1 MHVLRVHLSCQ
12 VSLDSAP
19 LCPDYVS
26 TTFFEPASSARLFAS
41 RYLSSLLSH
50 GFEGKIGEPCE
61 SDEDCQHGSSK
72 RLNGGVCT
80 NNKCAC
86 NLCKLGS
93 GCGVIKQSKAGRGNG
108 VRLVLN
114 VAVQQDAAVASAQNS
129 RWASGASVFLHSRL
143 DDMNA
148 GTRILAPPGMATD
161 VSMGQSV
168 FKETNFPYTNCSKM
182 SITDSSLCKLN
193 CVRRAQAIECCGMS
207 DLPIALGRF
216 DTLKAEDPGGEEIRY
231 QNPLLGCNMLDP
243 NLAKCFAEKAKQD
256 SEGEICLNGATLM
269 TEGYSK
275 LIFSQSK
282 TGWYQTTDSNNN
294 DIPDQEE
301 ESATIEMQCVWP
313 EALRFLPDG
322 KEEPKYGRKCTEDT
336 DCKSKNGDSDRNG
349 KCVKAYRAFCPNPCD
364 YLKYSVRSQGVYPLS
379 SSAVTLM
386 ASQELAWATHQA
398 TEAPDPAERWKPRC
412 ARDPTSNSFVDTPSC
427 FTNEEAQ
434 AFVIENY
441 ALINLY
447 YQDFEQTVLLRDAA
461 IDTVTLLGTLGGNLG
476 LCVGFSIMTIV
487 EWIELGAFAL
497 LSMPFFYFG
506 IKMPY
511 IKRINED
518 SSPIDVLDEDVA
530 IVLKVREDEILSVQL
545 TPSAYV
551 CVCVCARVYICA
563 MGVTK
568 THMRVPKTHMHAHAH
583 ASRIIVASTGL

>member
-1 MHVLRVHLSCQ
+1 M
-12 VSLDSAP
+12 
-19 LCPDYVS
+19 
-26 TTFFEPASSARLFAS
+26 
-41 RYLSSLLSH
+41 
-50 GFEGKIGEPCE
+50 
-61 SDEDCQHGSSK
+61 
-72 RLNGGVCT
+72 
-80 NNKCAC
+80 
-86 NLCKLGS
+86 
-93 GCGVIKQSKAGRGNG
+93 
-108 VRLVLN
+108 
-114 VAVQQDAAVASAQNS
+114 
-129 RWASGASVFLHSRL
+129 
-143 DDMNA
+143 
-148 GTRILAPPGMATD
+148 
-161 VSMGQSV
+161 
-168 FKETNFPYTNCSKM
+168 
-182 SITDSSLCKLN
+182 
-193 CVRRAQAIECCGMS
+193 
-207 DLPIALGRF
+207 
-216 DTLKAEDPGGEEIRY
+216 
-231 QNPLLGCNMLDP
+231 
-243 NLAKCFAEKAKQD
+243 
-256 SEGEICLNGATLM
+256 
-269 TEGYSK
+269 
-275 LIFSQSK
+275 
-282 TGWYQTTDSNNN
+282 
-294 DIPDQEE
+294 
-301 ESATIEMQCVWP
+301 
-313 EALRFLPDG
+313 
-322 KEEPKYGRKCTEDT
+322 
-336 DCKSKNGDSDRNG
+336 
-349 KCVKAYRAFCPNPCD
+349 
-364 YLKYSVRSQGVYPLS
+364 S